1 MKLIQLNHVLPD
13 PLIDQQFKADCIWD
27 KTIDIKTNS
36 FTLLRA
42 SSGLGKSSLVS
53 FITGLRNDF
62 KGNITIDSKNIEE
75 YSFADWS
82 LSRAQKIAVV
92 YQDLKLINHLS
103 VIENLKL
110 KHAIKNNVDIK
121 WIDDALIMF
130 KIDHIK
136 GQSIQTLSQGQK
148 QRVAIVRA
156 LIQPFD
162 IIVLDEPFSHL
173 DKENIKIAVSII
185 TQRCTEEKAGLLLA
199 SLGDDYAI
207 PFQNYIYIH

>member
-1 MKLIQLNHVLPD
+1 
-13 PLIDQQFKADCIWD
+13 
-27 KTIDIKTNS
+27 
-36 FTLLRA
+36 
-42 SSGLGKSSLVS
+42 
-53 FITGLRNDF
+53 
-62 KGNITIDSKNIEE
+62 
-75 YSFADWS
+75 
-82 LSRAQKIAVV
+82 
-92 YQDLKLINHLS
+92 
-103 VIENLKL
+103 
-110 KHAIKNNVDIK
+110 
-121 WIDDALIMF
+121 MF